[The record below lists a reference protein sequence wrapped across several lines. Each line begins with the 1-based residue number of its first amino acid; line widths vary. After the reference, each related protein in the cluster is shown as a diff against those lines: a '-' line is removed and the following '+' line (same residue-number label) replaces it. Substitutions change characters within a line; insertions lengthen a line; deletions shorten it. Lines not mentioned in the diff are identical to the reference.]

1 MNVKRFII
9 SVLVVFLTI
18 FVTDYIFHS
27 ILFESLYSDT
37 SNLWRGED
45 EMLMTPMVISQF
57 GFALILSFIFM
68 KNYENRGLEEGLRF
82 GLYFGL
88 LLSTIQL
95 GKYAY
100 LPVQFELIEGWML
113 VDMVQCLFSGVLLSI
128 IYKN

>member
-18 FVTDYIFHS
+18 FATDFVFHT
-27 ILFESLYSDT
+27 ILFESLYSAT
-37 SNLWRGED
+37 SHLWRGED
-45 EMLMTPMVISQF
+45 EMLMAPMLISQI
-57 GFALILSFIFM
+57 GFALILSFIYI

-88 LLSTIQL
+88 LLSVIQI
-95 GKYAY
+95 GKYSY
-100 LPVQFELIEGWML
+100 LPVPFQLIEAWVL
-113 VDMVQCLFSGVLLSI
+113 VDMVQCLLSGVLLSI